1 MRPLFCCRLS
11 VAGVGFSGSLS
22 VGVAGSLL
30 TQGVLQAR
38 YRSDLNLRNC
48 HPERSGVRAA
58 KGTESKDLR
67 FDGSG
72 TTPEFNRNTE
82 QVLTGN

>member
-1 MRPLFCCRLS
+1 M
-11 VAGVGFSGSLS
+11 
-22 VGVAGSLL
+22 
-30 TQGVLQAR
+30 
-38 YRSDLNLRNC
+38 
-48 HPERSGVRAA
+48 
-58 KGTESKDLR
+58 ESKDLR